1 MAASSTIM
9 TQLQNNIPWFTA
21 LWTLPL
27 LYLVAKIVYN
37 IYFHP
42 LAKFPGPFLAKF
54 TSIFPMLSMFK
65 MNRIRWQHEMLQ
77 KYGSP
82 VRVGTNEL
90 YFSDMKSWQDIYGQS
105 SNPCPK
111 EKVFYD
117 MFSATGAVSIL
128 TERNKAAHARLR
140 RLISHACSL
149 KGLLQEEPM
158 IHQKVKTLLD
168 VVFVPA
174 ASKKESVDIFQTLMD
189 HYLDITTY
197 LSFGVSFDC
206 VSGKGTLNHD
216 DLDAFMV
223 VVPTQAFFPQLRY
236 VPIKA
241 IQDGYKALDR
251 LIKFAEKSV
260 GDFHDKIEKNGDD
273 YAKGT
278 FLRNLIDAVDPET
291 GSKLTFPE
299 LVENTI
305 LFLVAGSDTTA
316 VTTMYTIWEIG
327 RRPDVR
333 KKLVD
338 EIRTAFP
345 DPNHEPT
352 YEETSKLEYLNSCI
366 EETLRIWGPLSAG
379 FPRISPGKVIGDH
392 FIPKGVQVATPA
404 YVTARDEAVF
414 PNPTE
419 YIPERWLSATAE
431 MRNMSRPF
439 SYGPRNCIGKHL
451 ADIGLHL
458 TLTRLYQL
466 YDIEIDPSMTD
477 MMMLQ
482 KDRGV
487 CAPWDQRLIVRPTF
501 VHEGIGS

>member
-117 MFSATGAVSIL
+117 MFSATGA
-128 TERNKAAHARLR
+128 
-140 RLISHACSL
+140 
-149 KGLLQEEPM
+149 EEPM

-174 ASKKESVDIFQTLMD
+174 ASKKESVDIFGTLMD

-236 VPIKA
+236 VPIKT

-260 GDFHDKIEKNGDD
+260 GDFYDKIEKNGDD

>member
-1 MAASSTIM
+1 MATSTIM
-9 TQLQNNIPWFTA
+9 TQVQNIPWFTA

-42 LAKFPGPFLAKF
+42 LAKFPGPFFAKF
-54 TSIFPMLSMFK
+54 TSIYPMMSMVK
-65 MNRIRWQHEMLQ
+65 MNRIRWQHEMLE

-117 MFSATGAVSIL
+117 MFTATGAVSIL
-128 TERNKAAHARLR
+128 NERNKAAHARLR
-140 RLISHACSL
+140 RLVSHAFSL
-149 KGLLQEEPM
+149 KGLLQDEPM

-168 VVFVPA
+168 VVFAPA
-174 ASKKESVDIFQTLMD
+174 AAKKESVNIFHKLLD

-197 LSFGVSFDC
+197 LSFGQSFDC

-216 DLDAFMV
+216 DLDAFMQT
-223 VVPTQAFFPQLRY
+223 VPLQAFFPPLRR
-236 VPIKA
+236 VPLKK
-241 IQDGYKALDR
+241 IQDAYKALDR
-251 LIKFAEKSV
+251 LIKFADKSV
-260 GDFHDKIEKNGDD
+260 KDFFDKIEKDGDD
-273 YAKGT
+273 YARGT
-278 FLRNLIDAVDPET
+278 FLRNLVDAVDPET
-291 GSKLTFPE
+291 GSKLTGPE
-299 LVENTI
+299 LTENTI

-316 VTTMYTIWEIG
+316 VTTLYTIWEIG

-333 KKLVD
+333 KKLLD
-338 EIRTAFP
+338 EIRTKFP
-345 DPNHEPT
+345 DPKHEPT
-352 YEETSKLEYLNSCI
+352 YEETTELEYLNACI

-379 FPRISPGKVIGDH
+379 FPRVSPGKTIGDH
-392 FIPKGVQVATPA
+392 FIPAGVQVATPA
-404 YVTARDEAVF
+404 YVTCRDPKVF

-419 YIPERWLSATAE
+419 YIPERWLNATSD
-431 MRNMSRPF
+431 MKNMSRPF

-477 MMMLQ
+477 AMMVQ

-487 CAPWDQRLIVRPTF
+487 SAPWDEKLIVRPTF